1 MPHIVFGEKID
12 LLKVCEN
19 FKPIFQKSE
28 NIIRI
33 KEIYL
38 NPSNNNALISALTIE
53 KTNQDFFIELLA
65 SESKTTIRLLPLT
78 DPEKTDS
85 VKKAMV
91 LVAQLILKEFPQL
104 EITKTNLQD
113 YLLEKSIRC

>member
-12 LLKVCEN
+12 LLQVYEI
-19 FKPIFQKSE
+19 FQPIIQKSE

-38 NPSNNNALISALTIE
+38 NPSKNNALISAITIE

-65 SESKTTIRLLPLT
+65 SDSKTTIRLLPLT

>member
-1 MPHIVFGEKID
+1 MPHIVFGEKIN
-12 LLKVCEN
+12 LLQVYEN
-19 FKPIFQKSE
+19 FQPIFQKSE

-38 NPSNNNALISALTIE
+38 NPSKNNALISALT
-53 KTNQDFFIELLA
+53 FIELLA
-65 SESKTTIRLLPLT
+65 SDSKTTIRLLPLT

-113 YLLEKSIRC
+113 YLLVKSI